1 MKTAVL
7 MASYNG
13 EKFIQEQLDS
23 IKNQSLK
30 PDYVLIRDDGSTD
43 QTVQT
48 VEKYI
53 ADNELQG
60 WSIKRNEKN
69 LGWRSNFRA
78 LLLDSLELETDYVFF
93 SDQDDTWKLDKNEKQ
108 VSIMEENGNIEVLS
122 GDLEIVKLD
131 EDAIIPHF
139 FVFDDKDKE
148 ISKYPFS
155 QDHKTGFR
163 QGMTLAIKTEFVQD
177 VMEFWESTFDSL
189 THDILFERLSSI
201 LGTGYNLN
209 QIVAN
214 HKRHGGNASGHTIIS
229 VKDPKAKHIYD
240 LEHKVLGYHTIAWNV
255 LKKRNNENAKIQE
268 EYVKFILRRIE
279 NAKSDKIFP
288 VLKQVCLDWNYYANM
303 SGRIRDIIFSFKKN
317 RIVENKA

>member
-53 ADNELQG
+53 EDNELQG

-78 LLLDSLELETDYVFF
+78 LLFDSLELETDYVFF
-93 SDQDDTWKLDKNEKQ
+93 SDQDDTWKLDKNGKQ

-148 ISKYPFS
+148 ISKYPKRVEYLS
-155 QDHKTGFR
+155 GFR
-163 QGMTLAIKTEFVQD
+163 QGMTLAIKTTLVKD
-177 VMEFWESTFDSL
+177 ITAYWEPRFDIL
-189 THDILFERLSSI
+189 THDILFEGLSS
-201 LGTGYNLN
+201 LLETGYNFN
-209 QIVAN
+209 HIVAN
-214 HKRHGGNASGHTIIS
+214 HKRHSGNASGGKIIS
-229 VKDPKAKHIYD
+229 VGDPKEKHVYD
-240 LEHKVLGYHTIAWNV
+240 LEHKILGYHYIAYYV
-255 LKKRNNENAKIQE
+255 LQKRNDPQASVQKDYYDFISRRVENAKAD
-268 EYVKFILRRIE
+268 KF
-279 NAKSDKIFP
+279 FP
-288 VLKQVCLDWNYYANM
+288 VFKQVLTDWSYYANM
-303 SGRIRDIIFSFKKN
+303 SGRIRDLLFALKKM
-317 RIVENKA
+317 K